1 MSLYIKLLIALIVA
15 GAGLGGYY
23 GYTKYQEK
31 QEVQKANDVKE
42 KIMNAPH
49 IKGIY

>member
-1 MSLYIKLLIALIVA
+1 MSLYIKVLIAAIIA
-15 GAGLGGYY
+15 GAGIGGYY

-31 QEVQKANDVKE
+31 QEVQKTNDVRE
-42 KIMNAPH
+42 KILNAPH